1 MLAAHARKA
10 KMLTRRSLL
19 AAGATGAAAAAL
31 PLGDRGAQAATPP
44 GILVMAKQ
52 IDDIISFDPA
62 QSYEFTDTEVGANI
76 YRKLVSPNLANLSQM
91 EGDLATTW
99 DVSPD
104 GKTFTFHLTQDSVF
118 ASGKPL
124 TATDAEFSLQR
135 AVTLNLTPGFI
146 LTQFGFTKDNVATL
160 IRATDPHTLVIDL
173 PKPAAP
179 SFFLY
184 CLSAGVGNIV
194 EKAVALANQQNGD
207 LGNHWL
213 TSHSAGSGPYQLT
226 SWSASDHVVLDAN
239 PHAATKPLTKRV
251 FISHVKDA
259 ANQALMVRHGDAD
272 IARDLTPD
280 LLTSLA
286 TNQNLYRLTTPST
299 TQMYVAGNEGY
310 APFAKP
316 GVRQAMK
323 WAIDYDGIQK
333 NIVPATWDVNQG
345 FEPSMILGATQTT
358 PFRKDPARA
367 KALLAQAGY
376 PDGFTATLDHFSEQ
390 PFTDI
395 AAAIQADLGA
405 IGIKVTLL
413 PATESQVFTKMRA
426 RQHQMILSD
435 WYPDYFD
442 PNSNAQ
448 AFCANPD
455 DSNDS
460 KLRIIAW
467 RCHFYNPTL
476 TAQVSAASREIDT
489 AKRVAIYQK
498 MQQEFWTDSPIA
510 FMLQQNDT
518 AVLRHNV
525 QGFHLGAQADFVRY
539 DKTQKT

>member
-1 MLAAHARKA
+1 MQGRLIV
-10 KMLTRRSLL
+10 LTRRRLL
-19 AAGATGAAAAAL
+19 ATGASGAAAVAL
-31 PLGDRGAQAATPP
+31 PLSGPAAEAATPP
-44 GILVMAKQ
+44 GILVIAKQ

-62 QSYEFTDTEVGANI
+62 QSYEFTDTEVAANI

-91 EGDLATTW
+91 EGDAATHW
-99 DVSPD
+99 DVSSD
-104 GKTFTFHLTQDSVF
+104 GKTFTFHLAQDSVF
-118 ASGKPL
+118 ASGNPL
-124 TATDAEFSLQR
+124 TAADAEFSLQR

-146 LTQFGFTKDNVATL
+146 LTQFGFTKDNVAQL

-173 PKPAAP
+173 PQPVAT

-184 CLSAGVGNIV
+184 CLSAGVGGIV
-194 EKAVALANQQNGD
+194 EKAAALANQQNGD

-226 SWSASDHVVLDAN
+226 SWSGSDHVILDAN
-239 PHAATKPLTKRV
+239 PHAATPPLTKRV
-251 FISHVKDA
+251 FITHVKDP

-286 TNQNLYRLTTPST
+286 TNPNLYRLTTPST
-299 TQMYVAGNEGY
+299 NQMYLAANEGY
-310 APFAKP
+310 APFAKA
-316 GVRQAMK
+316 GVRQAVK

-333 NIVPATWDVNQG
+333 NIVPATYIVNQG
-345 FEPSMILGATQTT
+345 FEPSMILGATNET
-358 PFRKDPARA
+358 PFQKDPAKA
-367 KALLAQAGY
+367 KALLAQAGFA
-376 PDGFTATLDHFSEQ
+376 DGFTATLDHFSEQ
-390 PFTDI
+390 PYTEI

-413 PATESQVFTKMRA
+413 PATKSQVFTKMRA
-426 RQHQMILSD
+426 RQHQFILSE

-448 AFCANPD
+448 GFCANPD
-455 DSNDS
+455 DSDHS
-460 KLRIIAW
+460 TLRIIAW

-476 TAQVSAASREIDT
+476 TAQVSAAARELDT
-489 AKRVAIYQK
+489 AKRVAIYQQ
-498 MQQEFWTDSPIA
+498 MQQEFWNDSPIA
-510 FMLQQNDT
+510 FILQENLI
-518 AVLRHNV
+518 AVLRKNV
-525 QGFHLGAQADFVRY
+525 QGFHLGAQSDFIRY

>member
-1 MLAAHARKA
+1 
-10 KMLTRRSLL
+10 MLTRRGLL
-19 AAGATGAAAAAL
+19 AAGAAGAAAATL
-31 PLGDRGAQAATPP
+31 PGRDAEAGTPP

-62 QSYEFTDTEVGANI
+62 QSYEFTDTEVDANI
-76 YRKLVSPNLANLSQM
+76 YRKLVSPELSNLSHM
-91 EGDLATTW
+91 EGDIATSW

-104 GKTFTFHLTQDSVF
+104 GRTFTFHLTQDSVF
-118 ASGKPL
+118 ASGNPL
-124 TATDAEFSLQR
+124 TAADAEFSLQR

-146 LTQFGFTKDNVATL
+146 LTQFGFTKDNVAQA
-160 IRATDPHTLVIDL
+160 IRATDSHTLVIDL

-184 CLSAGVGNIV
+184 CLSSGVGCIV
-194 EKAVALANQQNGD
+194 EKAAALANQQKGD

-226 SWSASDHVVLDAN
+226 SWSASDHVILDAN
-239 PHAATKPLTKRV
+239 PHATSKPLTKRV
-251 FISHVKDA
+251 FISHVKDPA
-259 ANQALMVRHGDAD
+259 TQALMVRHGDAD
-272 IARDLTPD
+272 IARNLTPD

-286 TNQNLYRLTTPST
+286 GNPHLYRLTTPST
-299 TQMYVAGNEGY
+299 DQMYLAGNEGY
-310 APFAKP
+310 APFAKA
-316 GVRQAMK
+316 GVRQAIK

-333 NIVPATWDVNQG
+333 NIVPATYVVNQG
-345 FEPSMILGATQTT
+345 FEPSMILGATTDT
-358 PFRKDPARA
+358 PFHKDPAKA

-376 PDGFTATLDHFSEQ
+376 PDGFTVTLDHFSEQ
-390 PFTDI
+390 PYTEI

-413 PATESQVFTKMRA
+413 PATQSQVFTKMRA
-426 RQHQMILSD
+426 RQHQLILSE

-455 DSNDS
+455 DSNNS
-460 KLRIIAW
+460 TLKVVAW
-467 RCHFYNPTL
+467 RCHFHNPTL
-476 TAQVSAASREIDT
+476 TAQVAAAAREIDT
-489 AKRVAIYQK
+489 AKRVAIYQQ
-498 MQQEFWTDSPIA
+498 MQQEFWDDSPIA
-510 FMLQQNDT
+510 FMLQQNET
-518 AVLRHNV
+518 AVLRKNV